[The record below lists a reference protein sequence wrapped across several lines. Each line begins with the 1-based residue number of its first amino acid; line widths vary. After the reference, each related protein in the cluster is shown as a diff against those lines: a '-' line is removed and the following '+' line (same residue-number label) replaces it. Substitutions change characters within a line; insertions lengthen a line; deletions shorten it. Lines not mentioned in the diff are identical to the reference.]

1 MYDLRIVSD
10 GMPDPLLL
18 SESLLCWQLANYAF
32 FTDPVKEDWGA
43 RAAKEHARRN
53 WFAGV
58 LLRSVAAALL
68 LACAGGFKGG
78 QMPLSAVVLMG
89 SLLLPWIR
97 GLVRVRYL
105 VEFELAVNGLL
116 VLFLWITASRW
127 SSGAASLW
135 WAPLDVNK
143 TSVILIGAAVLI
155 YMVRGGSYLV
165 RGILKKAGGLPDED
179 EPRFETSEGYAHGRM
194 IGQIERIIVVLI
206 VMGGNLGA
214 LAFFFAAKGLI
225 RSKELEKRSQA
236 DYFLLGSLAS
246 FLIALAAGL
255 ILQKTIAALWY

>member
-1 MYDLRIVSD
+1 M
-10 GMPDPLLL
+10 
-18 SESLLCWQLANYAF
+18 SESLLSWQLANYAF
-32 FTDPVKEDWGA
+32 FTDPVKEDWEARAGKDGA
-43 RAAKEHARRN
+43 RGK

-58 LLRSVAAALL
+58 LLRSVIAAAL

-78 QMPLSAVVLMG
+78 QMPLSVVVLVG

-97 GLVRVRYL
+97 GLVRVRFL

-116 VLFLWITASRW
+116 VVIMWIGASRW
-127 SSGAASLW
+127 ASGSGVLW
-135 WAPLDVNK
+135 QLPLDGNK
-143 TSVILIGAAVLI
+143 TSAILIGAGVLI

-179 EPRFETSEGYAHGRM
+179 EPRFETSEGYAHGRV

-255 ILQKTIAALWY
+255 ILQKTIAALWN